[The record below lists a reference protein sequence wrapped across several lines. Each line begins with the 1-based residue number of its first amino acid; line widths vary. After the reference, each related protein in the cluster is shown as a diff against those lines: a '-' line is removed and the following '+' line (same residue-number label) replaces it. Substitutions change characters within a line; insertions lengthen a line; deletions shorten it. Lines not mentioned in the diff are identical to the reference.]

1 MSHNFVIQ
9 SKIQAE
15 ENSRQYME
23 NLAKT
28 RELIQSQAQMQTEF
42 AFNKLN
48 KWEEEF
54 EKNAGRKPTE
64 DEIDNYCKFN
74 IPDLYEV
81 RMQTKGMIGNYQP
94 MTIDDNIIT
103 IDKDKYKGKLT
114 PEQYINSYRKWEHIA
129 EKHFNSLTVLGGKY
143 EDKNGNIKGY
153 TGDTKSWGVTGISMN
168 LRDAQREMRD
178 IRLEAANYGVNIPIS
193 KWETVSPKV
202 GY

>member
-64 DEIDNYCKFN
+64 DEIDNYCQFN
-74 IPDLYEV
+74 IPELYEA

-103 IDKDKYKGKLT
+103 DKDKYKGKLT